1 MKNGETGKVLMT
13 VPLKNAL
20 VIPQKATYEIQDKKF
35 VFVIDNKSIIHSQE
49 IKIKGEIPDLY
60 VLESGLKAGDQ
71 ILLEGIQKVKEND
84 KIKFKAIDAGKVIS
98 NLRLKAE

>member
-1 MKNGETGKVLMT
+1 LTKKV
-13 VPLKNAL
+13 VSVFVRFVAPLH
-20 VIPQKATYEIQDKKF
+20 PKATYEIQDKKF

-49 IKIKGEIPDLY
+49 KKKGEIPDLY

-71 ILLEGIQKVKEND
+71 ILLRYPKSKEND
-84 KIKFKAIDAGKVIS
+84 KIKFIDAGKVIS